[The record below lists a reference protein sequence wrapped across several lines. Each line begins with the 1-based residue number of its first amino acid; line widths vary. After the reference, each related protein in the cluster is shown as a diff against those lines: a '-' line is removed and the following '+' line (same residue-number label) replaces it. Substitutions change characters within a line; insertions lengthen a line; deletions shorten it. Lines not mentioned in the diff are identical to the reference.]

1 MNQNFTD
8 YDRDKAFGFFLLY
21 NYFGQLNNAF
31 LSIGFEL
38 DTGLVLF
45 CL

>member
-8 YDRDKAFGFFLLY
+8 HDRDKAFGFFLLY
-21 NYFGQLNNAF
+21 NYFRQPNNTF
-31 LSIGFEL
+31 LSIGSEL
-38 DTGLVLF
+38 DAGLALF